1 MERFAIHKNVK
12 KIMIHE
18 IIISNM
24 TEKKRDPNL
33 DIMKGIGILLVIFAH
48 IFHNSGIIYQ
58 FHMPLFFILSGAAMT
73 YSSSRY
79 SFKKKFKTLLIPYLG
94 SAELIHS
101 HRLRGADVPPH
112 CDNGDENSPYFGK
125 DKTKFP

>member
-1 MERFAIHKNVK
+1 MLLKLLLFSAAKLHNFLPTACSDNTFNLL
-12 KIMIHE
+12 E
-18 IIISNM
+18 I
-24 TEKKRDPNL
+24 
-33 DIMKGIGILLVIFAH
+33 
-48 IFHNSGIIYQ
+48 
-58 FHMPLFFILSGAAMT
+58 
-73 YSSSRY
+73 
-79 SFKKKFKTLLIPYLG
+79 KFYLG